1 MGVQPSMLR
10 SLSRSA
16 PALRAAQTRMMA
28 TEAPLRLHG
37 LDGRYATS
45 LWKVASEKGELA
57 KVEKDL
63 TGFKSVMGA
72 EAVDQLLNNPSIPK
86 GAKQAAVAD
95 LMKKS
100 GFVEST
106 QNLFSILAENGRLGE
121 TSNIIGKFEEL
132 QRAAKGELYA
142 EVTVADELTKEQK
155 KSVEASLKSFMS
167 EGQKVSVD
175 FQVKPEILGGLVVNV
190 GDKHINMSILSRIQQ
205 LTNVLQQP
213 M

>member
-1 MGVQPSMLR
+1 MGAGMLSQAVR
-10 SLSRSA
+10 RAS
-16 PALRAAQTRMMA
+16 LRAASSRSLT
-28 TEAPLRLHG
+28 TDVSVPVTLHG

-106 QNLFSILAENGRLGE
+106 QNFFSVLAENGRLSE
-121 TSNIIGKFEEL
+121 TSNIISKFEEL

>member
-1 MGVQPSMLR
+1 MGESIMLR
-10 SLSRSA
+10 SVATRSFSGI
-16 PALRAAQTRMMA
+16 RANARQMA
-28 TEAPLRLHG
+28 TEAPVRLHG

-86 GAKQAAVAD
+86 GAKQDAVAA

-106 QNLFSILAENGRLGE
+106 QNFFSVLAENGRLGE
-121 TSNIIGKFEEL
+121 TSSIISKFEEL

-155 KSVEASLKSFMS
+155 KSVEASLKSFIS

-205 LTNVLQQP
+205 LQKVLQQP